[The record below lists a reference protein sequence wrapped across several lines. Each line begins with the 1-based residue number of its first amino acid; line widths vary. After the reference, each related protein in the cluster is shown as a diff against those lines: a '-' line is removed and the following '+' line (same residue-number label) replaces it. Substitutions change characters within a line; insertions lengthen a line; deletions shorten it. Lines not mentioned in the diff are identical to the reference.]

1 LSREVAPVKQRLIAL
16 IAALEAGIDFAEDD
30 VDVMPASAI
39 ASAIADVRAPLREMA
54 ESFAYGRVLREGAT
68 LAIVGRP
75 NVGKSSLFNRLVRR
89 DRAIVT
95 AQPGTTRDLV
105 TETTLLEDDAPE
117 HRGRAIPVHLVDT
130 AGLRVAGDEAE
141 AIGIAKSREALA
153 EADLALLVLDATAT
167 RNAEE
172 DALLADE
179 TLAPRLIVV
188 LNKVDLLAGKS
199 EGDWLETSAVTG
211 EGIAELRSH
220 LFSRLRGTA
229 EISATPVTNLRQ
241 QQAIGSALEALGASC
256 LALEESVP
264 HEMLLM
270 DLHRALR
277 ALDELTGATTTED
290 ILALIFS
297 TFCIGK

>member
-1 LSREVAPVKQRLIAL
+1 
-16 IAALEAGIDFAEDD
+16 
-30 VDVMPASAI
+30 VMPNAAI
-39 ASAIADVRAPLREMA
+39 IGAVAEVRAPLREMA
-54 ESFAYGRVLREGAT
+54 ASFAYGRVLRDGVT

-75 NVGKSSLFNRLVRR
+75 NAGKSSLFNRLVRR

-105 TETTLLEDDAPE
+105 TETTLLEDEAPGQAG
-117 HRGRAIPVHLVDT
+117 RGLPVHLIDT
-130 AGLRVAGDEAE
+130 AGLRPASDEAE
-141 AIGIAKSREALA
+141 AIGVAKSREALA
-153 EADLALLVLDATAT
+153 DADLALLVLDATTA

-172 DALLADE
+172 DALLRDE
-179 TLAPRLIVV
+179 SLAPRLVIV
-188 LNKVDLLAGKS
+188 LNKIDLAHDAAVAEPAS
-199 EGDWLETSAVTG
+199 WLPTSAVTG
-211 EGIAELRSH
+211 EGIAELRAH
-220 LFSRLRGTA
+220 LLERLRGGA

-241 QQAIGSALEALGASC
+241 QQAILSALQALDAAS
-256 LALEESVP
+256 AAVEENVP